1 MRGRAIQ
8 RGSGRS
14 RGRGRSWP
22 VNSHSLCELH
32 PTVHIDKEIKEYVTS
47 SDHSGTPGTWTANPE
62 LPSSEE
68 ILGLDDEEVISL
80 GVNQIH
86 GPWPSKDTYLKTHY
100 ELLREDAVAP
110 LRDAVAYFRHDPR
123 MSDSSQCC
131 VYEKV
136 HIVGVTFAQAGI
148 AARIQFSTFRAG
160 KKIVWEYSKR
170 LMTGN
175 IVALSPASDSFQ
187 NKCVVATVAARP
199 LDGLKASPPEIDI
212 FFARPEDFEFDYQ
225 QEWVMVEARV
235 GYFEASRHTL
245 SALQKMSDERFPLS
259 QHICDL
265 KPTIESPQYIKD
277 DPLVKMSSVL
287 PSKDGDLQ
295 KVDTSIGWP
304 AHPDT
309 LDSSQWNALQQIL
322 TKKLS
327 IVQGP
332 PGTGKTHVSV
342 VAIKVMLENFRQG
355 DPPII
360 IAAQTNHALDQL
372 LRHIS
377 KFEQSYVRLGGRS
390 TDSEIRTRTVF
401 ELRKKNNLPSAIGGC
416 LVPARKELRD
426 LTDQIIELLSPFR
439 AENSHSPLQPS
450 LFLNLG
456 IISIA
461 QHDSLIKGAAGWI
474 RAGDQTDP
482 MSVWLGDALTKFE
495 LVYRQENFG
504 FSEEEIDMEYEQLK
518 ELEAEHGLD
527 DDDYEVLKG
536 QFLAMRELF
545 TTRGPRTYSEKAIEA
560 GYLKYDDMWKIPSAV
575 RAATYSL
582 LQKRAKEA
590 IREKV
595 CHILKKYN
603 MACKNAKIGKWE
615 RDSLILRDGRVV
627 GMTTTGLSKYR
638 ALVSSLRPRIILIE
652 EAAEVLEAPVA
663 AACMESLQHLILV
676 GDHQQLRGS
685 CSMQE
690 LEGEPFYLNIS
701 MFERLVRNKIPFK
714 RLTSQRRM
722 APEIRRILSPIYN
735 DLNDHPSV
743 LDRKDVP
750 GMGGINSY
758 FFTHEWT
765 ESSDSLSSRYN
776 QKEAKMIVGFYVY
789 LHMNGVPL
797 EDITI
802 LTFYN
807 GQRKLILKALKENK
821 LFQGQYTKVV
831 TVDSYQGEENEVV
844 ILSLVR
850 SNEADNIGFL
860 ANENRVCVA
869 LSRAKRGFYIFG
881 NAESLAITNGLWWQV
896 SQIMRKT
903 PKRLGYFLPLMCKK
917 HGTKTLISN
926 PDEWSKNDGGC
937 SQRCGEELKCGHT
950 CPLLCH
956 AIPHSKLQCQVNCDR
971 MLPCGHKCMEQ
982 CFRSCSC
989 PCIAAARQVLA
1000 NVPKN
1005 RSITPRE
1012 ADFLPQ
1018 QSAEERA
1025 MLAKRYQAFAS
1036 GGAQK
1041 EDARLAKEAEKLA
1054 LQENLQKLDQEAFTD
1069 LFGDGSS
1076 NDALTTD
1083 KEEKLEMTSDPS
1095 GGVRRKYTQFYSN
1108 SLPVIKNTNG
1118 RKSSNLLD

>member
-1 MRGRAIQ
+1 MRDRRIQRARGR
-8 RGSGRS
+8 
-14 RGRGRSWP
+14 RGRGWP
-22 VNSHSLCELH
+22 APSNSFNEVHL
-32 PTVHIDKEIKEYVTS
+32 TVQIDKEIKEYVTKA
-47 SDHSGTPGTWTANPE
+47 DNSGTPGTWNAKPE
-62 LPSSEE
+62 IPSPEE
-68 ILGLDDEEVISL
+68 ILGLDGDDVISL
-80 GVNQIH
+80 GVNQVY
-86 GPWPSKDTYLKTHY
+86 GPWPSKENYLKTHY
-100 ELLREDAVAP
+100 ELLREDAIAP
-110 LRDAVAYFRHDPR
+110 LRDAVAYSRHDPK

-136 HIVGVTFAQAGI
+136 HIVGLTFAQAGV
-148 AARIQFSTFRAG
+148 ATRIQFSTFRAG

-175 IVALSPASDSFQ
+175 VVALSPASDSFQ
-187 NKCVVATVAARP
+187 SKCIVATVAARP
-199 LDGLKASPPEIDI
+199 LEGLKASPPEIDL
-212 FFARPEDFEFDYQ
+212 FFARPEDAEFDYQ
-225 QEWVMVEARV
+225 QEWVMVEGRV

-245 SALQKMSDERFPLS
+245 SALQKLSDESFPLS
-259 QHICDL
+259 EYICDL
-265 KPTIESPQYIKD
+265 NTAIGAPRYLNENPV
-277 DPLVKMSSVL
+277 VKMSSVL
-287 PSKDGDLQ
+287 PSNDGSPQ
-295 KVDTSIGWP
+295 KVDTSIVWP
-304 AHPDT
+304 AHPDS

-342 VAIKVMLENFRQG
+342 EAVKVMLENTYQG

-401 ELRKKNNLPSAIGGC
+401 ELRKKNNLPPIIGGC
-416 LVPARKELRD
+416 LAPARKELRD

-439 AENSHSPLQPS
+439 TENSHSPLQPS

-456 IISIA
+456 LISIA
-461 QHDSLIKGAAGWI
+461 QHDSLIKGAAGWV

-495 LVYRQENFG
+495 LIYRQENFG
-504 FSEEEIDMEYEQLK
+504 FVEEEIDLEYEQLK

-527 DDDYEVLKG
+527 DDDYEILKG
-536 QFLAMRELF
+536 QFLGLRELF
-545 TTRGPRTYSEKAIEA
+545 TTRGHRTYTGKSIDDAC
-560 GYLKYDDMWKIPSAV
+560 LKYDDMWKIPGTA

-590 IREKV
+590 IRDKFR
-595 CHILKKYN
+595 HILEKYN
-603 MACKNAKIGKWE
+603 VACKNAKIGKWE
-615 RDSLILRDGRVV
+615 RDSLILRDARVV

-638 ALVSSLRPRIILIE
+638 ALISSLRPKIILIE
-652 EAAEVLEAPVA
+652 EAAEVLEAPVT
-663 AACMESLQHLILV
+663 AACMESLQHLVLV

-690 LEGEPFYLNIS
+690 LEGKPFYLNIS
-701 MFERLVRNKIPFK
+701 MFERFVRNKMPFK

-722 APEIRRILSPIYN
+722 APEIRRILLPIYN
-735 DLNDHPSV
+735 DLEDHQSV
-743 LDRKDVP
+743 LARGDVP

-758 FFTHEWT
+758 FFTHDWP
-765 ESSDSLSSRYN
+765 ESPDSLSSKYN
-776 QKEAKMIVGFYVY
+776 QKEARMIVGFYVY

-797 EDITI
+797 GNITI

-807 GQRKLILKALKENK
+807 GQRKHILKSLKENQ

-831 TVDSYQGEENEVV
+831 TVDSYQGEENEIV

-850 SNEADNIGFL
+850 SNESDRIGFL

-881 NAESLAITNGLWWQV
+881 NAESLAIANGLWWQV
-896 SQIMRKT
+896 LQIMRKA

-926 PDEWSKNDGGC
+926 PDAWSSNDGGC
-937 SQRCGEELKCGHT
+937 AQRCGEELQCGHK

-956 AIPHSKLQCQVNCDR
+956 AIPHSKLQCQLSCD
-971 MLPCGHKCMEQ
+971 PA
-982 CFRSCSC
+982 S
-989 PCIAAARQVLA
+989 RQVLTSL
-1000 NVPKN
+1000 PKN
-1005 RSITPRE
+1005 RPIAPRE
-1012 ADFLPQ
+1012 ADLLPQ

-1025 MLAKRYQAFAS
+1025 MLAKRYQVFAS

-1054 LQENLQKLDQEAFTD
+1054 QQENLQKLDKEAFAD
-1069 LFGDGSS
+1069 LFGAEDS
-1076 NDALTTD
+1076 NNLLTTNE
-1083 KEEKLEMTSDPS
+1083 EEKPKVTS
-1095 GGVRRKYTQFYSN
+1095 GGSGGGRKKYIQFYSN
-1108 SLPVIKNTNG
+1108 SLPIINKNTNDE
-1118 RKSSNLLD
+1118 RKPSSLLD